1 MPASSPAEAV
11 RDRDL
16 APAWYALYTRH
27 QHEKAIAA
35 MLSSKGFEIFLP
47 LSSAVH
53 HWKDR
58 RKTVVLPVFPCYVF
72 LRGGLQG
79 GVDRRFQVVSTPGVY
94 SFVGAGGHPAAI
106 PQPEIDAIRRTVETG
121 AGIESH
127 PFLKSGDW
135 VRVTTGPLEG
145 IEGVLVRQKGLCRLV
160 LSVELLQKSVAVEVE
175 AEAVE
180 KITARRPWIGVGSG
194 FGRFPAWA

>member
-1 MPASSPAEAV
+1 M
-11 RDRDL
+11 
-16 APAWYALYTRH
+16 PAWYALYTRH
-27 QHEKAIAA
+27 QHERAIAA
-35 MLSSKGFEIFLP
+35 MLAGKGFEIFLP
-47 LSSAVH
+47 LSIVVH

-72 LRGGLQG
+72 LRGGLGG
-79 GVDRRFQVVSTPGVY
+79 GVERRSQVVSTPGVY
-94 SFVGAGGHPAAI
+94 SFVGAGGHPAVI
-106 PQPEIDAIRRTVETG
+106 PQPEIDAIRRTVDAG
-121 AGIESH
+121 VGIEPH

-135 VRVTTGPLEG
+135 VRVITGPLEG

-180 KITARRPWIGVGSG
+180 KITTRRPWVGVGSG
-194 FGRFPAWA
+194 FGRFRAWA